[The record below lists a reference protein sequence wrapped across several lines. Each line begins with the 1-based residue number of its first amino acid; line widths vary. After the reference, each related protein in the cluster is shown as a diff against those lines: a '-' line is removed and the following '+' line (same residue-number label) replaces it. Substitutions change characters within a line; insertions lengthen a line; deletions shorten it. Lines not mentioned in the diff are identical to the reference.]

1 MRRLLLPVHTA
12 GRISVT
18 ILLFVCTFYL
28 LTIPV
33 GATRLKDLA
42 DIKGVRKNQLV
53 GYGLVVGLDGTGDG
67 KDSKFTFQSLAS
79 LLERMG
85 VTVDPKKIQKVANV
99 AAVMV
104 TADLSA
110 FAKVGTQMDVTVS
123 SIGDAESL
131 TGGVL
136 LVTPL
141 RAANGKVYAAAQ
153 GPVTTGGFS
162 VSGNAAKV
170 TKNFPTVGRI
180 VDGATI
186 EREIPNDFMEKGT
199 LSLIL
204 PNPDFTNASRVAKVI
219 NQALKGNV
227 ARTVDAGTIEV
238 SVPKTYRGNTV
249 GLVAMIEQLEITP
262 DQSSKVVINERT
274 GTVVIGENVRLSTVA
289 IAHGNLSIEIKET
302 ANVSQP
308 MPFSNN
314 QSVGGWAG
322 GGGKGRG
329 QQPPPQQVGNNG
341 TIVAP
346 GGNTVVTNDTNIN
359 VKEDNARLMLLK
371 SGVTIAQV
379 VRALNALGV
388 TPRDLMTIFQSLKAA
403 GALQAKLEVM

>member
-1 MRRLLLPVHTA
+1 MRRLLVFSRTA
-12 GRISVT
+12 CRIFVT
-18 ILLFVCTFYL
+18 ILLFACTFYF
-28 LTIPV
+28 LTVPA

-42 DIKGVRKNQLV
+42 DIKGVRSNQLV

-104 TADLSA
+104 TANLPA
-110 FAKVGTQMDVTVS
+110 FAKVGIQMDVTVS

-180 VDGATI
+180 VAGATI

-204 PNPDFTNASRVAKVI
+204 PNPDFTNASRVAQVI
-219 NQALKGNV
+219 NQAFKGNV

-238 SVPKTYRGNTV
+238 AVPKTYRGNTV
-249 GLVAMIEQLEITP
+249 GLMAMIEQLEITP

-314 QSVGGWAG
+314 QSVGGWG
-322 GGGKGRG
+322 SGKGNG
-329 QQPPPQQVGNNG
+329 VQQPPRQMGKNG

>member
-1 MRRLLLPVHTA
+1 M
-12 GRISVT
+12 
-18 ILLFVCTFYL
+18 LLFACTFYFL
-28 LTIPV
+28 IIPA

-67 KDSKFTFQSLAS
+67 KDAKFTFQSLAS

-85 VTVDPKKIQKVANV
+85 VTVDPKKIQKVQNV

-104 TADLSA
+104 TADLPA
-110 FAKVGTQMDVTVS
+110 FAKVGVQMDVTVS
-123 SIGDAESL
+123 SVGNASSL

-180 VDGATI
+180 VAGGTI
-186 EREIPNDFMEKGT
+186 EREIPNDFMDKGT

-204 PNPDFTNASRVAKVI
+204 PNPDFTNASRVAQVI
-219 NQALKGNV
+219 NKAFKGNV
-227 ARTVDAGTIEV
+227 AKTVDAGTIEV
-238 SVPKTYRGNTV
+238 SVPKTYRGDTV

-289 IAHGNLSIEIKET
+289 IAHGNLSIEVKET

-314 QSVGGWAG
+314 QSVGWPG
-322 GGGKGRG
+322 GGGRG
-329 QQPPPQQVGNNG
+329 PQAPPQQVGNNG
-341 TIVAP
+341 TIVAS

-359 VKEDNARLMLLK
+359 VKEDNARLLLLK

-388 TPRDLMTIFQSLKAA
+388 TPRDLMTIFQALKAA

>member
-1 MRRLLLPVHTA
+1 MRTLFLKRHGLKSVLMALLPIA
-12 GRISVT
+12 FFCLSAD
-18 ILLFVCTFYL
+18 
-28 LTIPV
+28 PA
-33 GATRLKDLA
+33 GATRLKDLT
-42 DIKGVRKNQLV
+42 DIQGVRKNQLV

-85 VTVDPKKIQKVANV
+85 VTVDPKKIQKVQNV

-104 TADLSA
+104 TADLPA
-110 FAKVGTQMDVTVS
+110 FAKVGTQLDVTVS

-131 TGGVL
+131 TGGIL

-153 GPVTTGGFS
+153 GSVTTGGFA

-180 VDGATI
+180 VSGATI
-186 EREIPNDFMEKGT
+186 EREIPNDFIGKST
-199 LSLIL
+199 LALTL
-204 PNPDFTNASRVAKVI
+204 PNPDFTNATRIAEVI
-219 NQALKGNV
+219 NGALGGSIAK
-227 ARTVDAGTIEV
+227 TLDAGTVQV
-238 SVPKTYRGNTV
+238 SVPKAYRGNTV
-249 GLVAMIEQLEITP
+249 SLVAMIEQLEITP

-314 QSVGGWAG
+314 QSVGWPG
-322 GGGKGRG
+322 GGGRG
-329 QQPPPQQVGNNG
+329 GSTQPPRQVGNNG
-341 TIVAP
+341 TIIAP
-346 GGNTVVTNDTNIN
+346 GGNTAVTDDTNIN
-359 VKEDNARLMLLK
+359 VKEEKARLMLLK
-371 SGVTIAQV
+371 SSVTIAQV

-388 TPRDLMTIFQSLKAA
+388 TPRDLMTIFQALKTA

>member
-1 MRRLLLPVHTA
+1 MRKVAVMGLM
-12 GRISVT
+12 
-18 ILLFVCTFYL
+18 FVCVLCLMTDYA
-28 LTIPV
+28 
-33 GATRLKDLA
+33 GAIRLKDLA
-42 DIKGVRKNQLV
+42 EIKGVRKNQLV
-53 GYGLVVGLDGTGDG
+53 GYGLIVGLDGTGDG

-85 VTVDPKKIQKVANV
+85 VTVDPKKIQKVQNV

-104 TADLSA
+104 TADLPA

-131 TGGVL
+131 TGGTL

-141 RAANGKVYAAAQ
+141 RAADGKVYAAAQ
-153 GPVTTGGFS
+153 GPVTTGGYS
-162 VSGNAAKV
+162 ISGSAAKV
-170 TKNFPTVGRI
+170 TKNFPTVGR
-180 VDGATI
+180 VVGGATI
-186 EREIPNDFMEKGT
+186 EKEIRNDFTRKGT

-204 PNPDFTNASRVAKVI
+204 PNPDFTNASRVAEAI
-219 NQALKGNV
+219 NTALNGSM
-227 ARTVDAGTIEV
+227 ARTMDAGAIEV
-238 SVPKTYRGNTV
+238 VVPKAYRGNTV

-274 GTVVIGENVRLSTVA
+274 GTVVIGENVRISTVA

-314 QSVGGWAG
+314 QSVGWPG
-322 GGGKGRG
+322 GGDGGG
-329 QQPPPQQVGNNG
+329 QPPPRQMGNNG

-359 VKEDNARLMLLK
+359 VKEENARLMLLK
-371 SGVTIAQV
+371 SGVTISQV

-388 TPRDLMTIFQSLKAA
+388 TPRDLMTIFQALKAA

>member
-1 MRRLLLPVHTA
+1 MRKVVVMGLM
-12 GRISVT
+12 
-18 ILLFVCTFYL
+18 FVCALCLMTDYA
-28 LTIPV
+28 
-33 GATRLKDLA
+33 GAIRLKDLA
-42 DIKGVRKNQLV
+42 EIKGVRKNQLV
-53 GYGLVVGLDGTGDG
+53 GYGLIVGLDGTGDG

-85 VTVDPKKIQKVANV
+85 VTVDPKKIQKVQNV

-104 TADLSA
+104 TADLPA

-131 TGGVL
+131 TGGML

-141 RAANGKVYAAAQ
+141 RAADGKVYAAAQ
-153 GPVTTGGFS
+153 GPVTTGGYS
-162 VSGNAAKV
+162 ISGSAAKV
-170 TKNFPTVGRI
+170 TKNFPTVGR
-180 VDGATI
+180 VVGGATI
-186 EREIPNDFMEKGT
+186 EKEIRNDFTRKGT

-204 PNPDFTNASRVAKVI
+204 PNPDFTNASRVAEAI
-219 NQALKGNV
+219 NTALNGSM
-227 ARTVDAGTIEV
+227 ARTMDAGTIEV
-238 SVPKTYRGNTV
+238 AVPKAYRGNTV

-274 GTVVIGENVRLSTVA
+274 GTVVIGENVRISTVA

-314 QSVGGWAG
+314 QSMGWPG
-322 GGGKGRG
+322 GGDGGG
-329 QQPPPQQVGNNG
+329 QPPPREMGNNG
-341 TIVAP
+341 TIVAQ

-371 SGVTIAQV
+371 SGVTISQV

-388 TPRDLMTIFQSLKAA
+388 TPRDLMTIFQALKTA

>member
-1 MRRLLLPVHTA
+1 MKRLKKQSHRRFLLA
-12 GRISVT
+12 F
-18 ILLFVCTFYL
+18 LLFAGCFCFVVD
-28 LTIPV
+28 P
-33 GATRLKDLA
+33 ASAMRLKDLT
-42 DIKGVRKNQLV
+42 DVKGVRKNQLV
-53 GYGLVVGLDGTGDG
+53 GYGLVVGLNGTGDG

-85 VTVDPKKIQKVANV
+85 VTVDPKKIQKVRNV

-104 TADLSA
+104 TTDLPA
-110 FAKVGTQMDVTVS
+110 FAKVGTKLDVVVS

-170 TKNFPTVGRI
+170 TKNFPTVGR
-180 VDGATI
+180 VVAGATI
-186 EREIPNDFMEKGT
+186 EREIPNDFMGKEMLALT
-199 LSLIL
+199 LPS
-204 PNPDFTNASRVAKVI
+204 PDFTNATRVAEVI
-219 NQALKGNV
+219 NSALKGKV
-227 ARTVDAGTIEV
+227 AKTVDAGTVEV
-238 SVPKTYRGNTV
+238 SVPKNYRGNTV

-314 QSVGGWAG
+314 QSVGWPG
-322 GGGKGRG
+322 GGGRQGPT
-329 QQPPPQQVGNNG
+329 PPPREMGNNG

-359 VKEDNARLMLLK
+359 VKEEQARLMLLK
-371 SGVTIAQV
+371 SSVTISQV

-388 TPRDLMTIFQSLKAA
+388 TPRDLMTIFQALKAA

>member
-1 MRRLLLPVHTA
+1 MRGSLLMRRTCKFAFTALLLACCFHYFTEPA
-12 GRISVT
+12 CAI
-18 ILLFVCTFYL
+18 
-28 LTIPV
+28 
-33 GATRLKDLA
+33 RLKDLT

-53 GYGLVVGLDGTGDG
+53 GYGLVVGLNGTGDG

-85 VTVDPKKIQKVANV
+85 VTVDPKKIQKVQNV

-104 TADLSA
+104 TADLPA
-110 FAKVGTQMDVTVS
+110 FAKVGTQLDVTVS

-131 TGGVL
+131 TGGIL

-180 VDGATI
+180 VSGATI
-186 EREIPNDFMEKGT
+186 EREIPNDFMGKET
-199 LSLIL
+199 LALVL
-204 PNPDFTNASRVAKVI
+204 PNPDFTNATRVAAVI
-219 NQALKGNV
+219 NTAFGGGMAK
-227 ARTVDAGTIEV
+227 TVDAGTVEV
-238 SVPKTYRGNTV
+238 SVPKDYRGNTV
-249 GLVAMIEQLEITP
+249 GLVAMIEQLEIKP
-262 DQSSKVVINERT
+262 DHSSKVVINERT
-274 GTVVIGENVRLSTVA
+274 GTVVIGENVRLATVA

-302 ANVSQP
+302 QNVSQP

-314 QSVGGWAG
+314 QSI
-322 GGGKGRG
+322 GRG
-329 QQPPPQQVGNNG
+329 FGGRQGPTAPPQEVGNNG
-341 TIVAP
+341 TIVAQ

-359 VKEDNARLMLLK
+359 VKEDKARLMLLR

-388 TPRDLMTIFQSLKAA
+388 TPRDLMTIFQALKAA